1 MSGRGPALDR
11 ASGSFRHSERYAATA
26 ARYSKAIERERN
38 AEEIARDGGGA
49 TSRSGGERESLLDAP
64 EYLERQR
71 ARNESFK
78 RGCGRMCAL
87 VFVLAA
93 FAAVAAI
100 GFQHFNGD
108 DSPAKVTVDSDSAS
122 SSRNSDLGPS
132 AAPRATTPDVST
144 TYPPPPMP
152 QPTPQPEPSS
162 QPAPQPEPAPQ
173 PQPEPAPQ
181 PQPEPAPQ
189 PQPEPAPQPQPEPAP
204 QPQPEPAPQPVP
216 TPTEPTTE
224 PSDDPYDPYS
234 ADLALPMH
242 AGAIEE
248 EANELVENAIHHE
261 IAGGLGRAF
270 LRNSKERF
278 KFEAAAED
286 EPAVPKDP
294 MPAPVDDPKRIPE
307 VRSKK

>member
-189 PQPEPAPQPQPEPAP
+189 P
-204 QPQPEPAPQPVP
+204 VP
-216 TPTEPTTE
+216 TPPEPTTE

>member
-189 PQPEPAPQPQPEPAP
+189 PQPEPAPQP
-204 QPQPEPAPQPVP
+204 VP

>member
-181 PQPEPAPQ
+181 P
-189 PQPEPAPQPQPEPAP
+189 
-204 QPQPEPAPQPVP
+204 VP
-216 TPTEPTTE
+216 TPPEPTTE

-248 EANELVENAIHHE
+248 EANELVENAIHRE

>member
-71 ARNESFK
+71 ARNESFN
-78 RGCGRMCAL
+78 RGCGRICAL

-162 QPAPQPEPAPQ
+162 QPT
-173 PQPEPAPQ
+173 
-181 PQPEPAPQ
+181 
-189 PQPEPAPQPQPEPAP
+189 PQPEPAP

-216 TPTEPTTE
+216 TPPEPTTE

>member
-189 PQPEPAPQPQPEPAP
+189 PQPEPAPQP
-204 QPQPEPAPQPVP
+204 VP
-216 TPTEPTTE
+216 TSPEPTTE

>member
-181 PQPEPAPQ
+181 P
-189 PQPEPAPQPQPEPAP
+189 
-204 QPQPEPAPQPVP
+204 VP
-216 TPTEPTTE
+216 TSPEPTTE

>member
-181 PQPEPAPQ
+181 P
-189 PQPEPAPQPQPEPAP
+189 
-204 QPQPEPAPQPVP
+204 VP
-216 TPTEPTTE
+216 TPPEPTTE

>member
-162 QPAPQPEPAPQ
+162 QPAPQP
-173 PQPEPAPQ
+173 
-181 PQPEPAPQ
+181 
-189 PQPEPAPQPQPEPAP
+189 QPEPAP

>member
-93 FAAVAAI
+93 FAAVAAV

-162 QPAPQPEPAPQ
+162 QPA
-173 PQPEPAPQ
+173 

>member
-93 FAAVAAI
+93 FAAVAAV

-181 PQPEPAPQ
+181 P
-189 PQPEPAPQPQPEPAP
+189 
-204 QPQPEPAPQPVP
+204 VP
-216 TPTEPTTE
+216 TPPEPTTE

>member
-1 MSGRGPALDR
+1 M
-11 ASGSFRHSERYAATA
+11 
-26 ARYSKAIERERN
+26 
-38 AEEIARDGGGA
+38 
-49 TSRSGGERESLLDAP
+49 LDAP

-189 PQPEPAPQPQPEPAP
+189 PQPEPAPQP
-204 QPQPEPAPQPVP
+204 VP
-216 TPTEPTTE
+216 TPPEPTTE

>member
-162 QPAPQPEPAPQ
+162 QPAPQPEP
-173 PQPEPAPQ
+173 
-181 PQPEPAPQ
+181 
-189 PQPEPAPQPQPEPAP
+189 
-204 QPQPEPAPQPVP
+204 VSYTHLTLP
-216 TPTEPTTE
+216 T
-224 PSDDPYDPYS
+224 
-234 ADLALPMH
+234 
-242 AGAIEE
+242 
-248 EANELVENAIHHE
+248 
-261 IAGGLGRAF
+261 
-270 LRNSKERF
+270 
-278 KFEAAAED
+278 
-286 EPAVPKDP
+286 
-294 MPAPVDDPKRIPE
+294 KRI
-307 VRSKK
+307 V

>member
-181 PQPEPAPQ
+181 P
-189 PQPEPAPQPQPEPAP
+189 
-204 QPQPEPAPQPVP
+204 
-216 TPTEPTTE
+216 TTE

>member
-108 DSPAKVTVDSDSAS
+108 DSPAKGTVDSDSAS
-122 SSRNSDLGPS
+122 SARNSDLGPS

-181 PQPEPAPQ
+181 PQPA
-189 PQPEPAPQPQPEPAP
+189 PAP

>member
-189 PQPEPAPQPQPEPAP
+189 P
-204 QPQPEPAPQPVP
+204 VP
-216 TPTEPTTE
+216 TSPEPTTE

>member
-181 PQPEPAPQ
+181 P
-189 PQPEPAPQPQPEPAP
+189 
-204 QPQPEPAPQPVP
+204 VP
-216 TPTEPTTE
+216 TPPKPTTE

>member
-162 QPAPQPEPAPQ
+162 QPT
-173 PQPEPAPQ
+173 
-181 PQPEPAPQ
+181 
-189 PQPEPAPQPQPEPAP
+189 PQPEPAP

-216 TPTEPTTE
+216 TPPEPTTE

>member
-1 MSGRGPALDR
+1 M
-11 ASGSFRHSERYAATA
+11 
-26 ARYSKAIERERN
+26 
-38 AEEIARDGGGA
+38 
-49 TSRSGGERESLLDAP
+49 LDAP

-162 QPAPQPEPAPQ
+162 RPAPAPQPEPRR
-173 PQPEPAPQ
+173 
-181 PQPEPAPQ
+181 
-189 PQPEPAPQPQPEPAP
+189 
-204 QPQPEPAPQPVP
+204 
-216 TPTEPTTE
+216 TT
-224 PSDDPYDPYS
+224 
-234 ADLALPMH
+234 AR
-242 AGAIEE
+242 AGA
-248 EANELVENAIHHE
+248 AATRRPSQSRRRSHSQSRRRSHSQSRHRSLYRHHRSRQRNRQTIHTIHTPLTWRYQCTLAPSKRRQTSSWRTPFTTRSRVGWDE
-261 IAGGLGRAF
+261 RSYETARRGLSLKPLLKMNRSAQGSDARAGGRSKT
-270 LRNSKERF
+270 NSGSTLKE
-278 KFEAAAED
+278 
-286 EPAVPKDP
+286 VSLITT
-294 MPAPVDDPKRIPE
+294 V
-307 VRSKK
+307 VRSNNMILVYNSLIWRALRCSFTCRCRTLAS

>member
-162 QPAPQPEPAPQ
+162 QPAPQP
-173 PQPEPAPQ
+173 
-181 PQPEPAPQ
+181 
-189 PQPEPAPQPQPEPAP
+189 
-204 QPQPEPAPQPVP
+204 VP

>member
-49 TSRSGGERESLLDAP
+49 TSRGGGERESLLDAP

-71 ARNESFK
+71 ARNESFR

-108 DSPAKVTVDSDSAS
+108 DAPAKVTVDSDSAS

-132 AAPRATTPDVST
+132 AARRATTPDVFT

-152 QPTPQPEPSS
+152 R
-162 QPAPQPEPAPQ
+162 PQ

-181 PQPEPAPQ
+181 PE
-189 PQPEPAPQPQPEPAP
+189 
-204 QPQPEPAPQPVP
+204 P
-216 TPTEPTTE
+216 TP
-224 PSDDPYDPYS
+224 
-234 ADLALPMH
+234 
-242 AGAIEE
+242 
-248 EANELVENAIHHE
+248 
-261 IAGGLGRAF
+261 
-270 LRNSKERF
+270 
-278 KFEAAAED
+278 
-286 EPAVPKDP
+286 
-294 MPAPVDDPKRIPE
+294 
-307 VRSKK
+307 

>member
-189 PQPEPAPQPQPEPAP
+189 P
-204 QPQPEPAPQPVP
+204 VP
-216 TPTEPTTE
+216 TPAEPTTE

>member
-162 QPAPQPEPAPQ
+162 QPT
-173 PQPEPAPQ
+173 
-181 PQPEPAPQ
+181 
-189 PQPEPAPQPQPEPAP
+189 PQPEPAP

-216 TPTEPTTE
+216 TRPEPTTE

>member
-93 FAAVAAI
+93 FAAVAAV

-189 PQPEPAPQPQPEPAP
+189 P
-204 QPQPEPAPQPVP
+204 VP
-216 TPTEPTTE
+216 TPPEPTTE

>member
-189 PQPEPAPQPQPEPAP
+189 P
-204 QPQPEPAPQPVP
+204 VP
-216 TPTEPTTE
+216 TPLEPTTE

>member
-162 QPAPQPEPAPQ
+162 QPAPQPEPATQ
-173 PQPEPAPQ
+173 PQPEPAT
-181 PQPEPAPQ
+181 
-189 PQPEPAPQPQPEPAP
+189 QPQPEPAP

>member
-162 QPAPQPEPAPQ
+162 QPAPQPEPAT
-173 PQPEPAPQ
+173 
-181 PQPEPAPQ
+181 
-189 PQPEPAPQPQPEPAP
+189 

>member
-189 PQPEPAPQPQPEPAP
+189 PQPEPAPQP
-204 QPQPEPAPQPVP
+204 VP
-216 TPTEPTTE
+216 TPPEPTTE

>member
-181 PQPEPAPQ
+181 P
-189 PQPEPAPQPQPEPAP
+189 
-204 QPQPEPAPQPVP
+204 VP

>member
-189 PQPEPAPQPQPEPAP
+189 PRPEPAPQA
-204 QPQPEPAPQPVP
+204 QPEPAPQPVP